1 MATCYLHFSPVL
13 TATKEVQNH
22 LGRIWERNESQSIL
36 SEIMTTLSGIFE
48 KSWQIR
54 EARCACTLANF
65 NPILQAEEVKTI
77 AQPETSPIKTVLD
90 GI

>member
-1 MATCYLHFSPVL
+1 
-13 TATKEVQNH
+13 
-22 LGRIWERNESQSIL
+22 
-36 SEIMTTLSGIFE
+36 MTTLSGIFE

-54 EARCACTLANF
+54 EALCACTLANF